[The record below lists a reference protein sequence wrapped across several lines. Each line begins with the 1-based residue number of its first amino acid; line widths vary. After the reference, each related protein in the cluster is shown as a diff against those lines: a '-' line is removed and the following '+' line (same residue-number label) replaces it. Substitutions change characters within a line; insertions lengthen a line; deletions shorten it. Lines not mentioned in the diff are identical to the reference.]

1 MLHTTDVASV
11 AKITTSS
18 CMAMYICMYVR
29 SYVCMYVVMYVCTYV
44 VMYVYM
50 YVKDI
55 SDNHII
61 YCTYNYVCM
70 YVAT

>member
-29 SYVCMYVVMYVCTYV
+29 SYVCMHVRSYVRMNIVICVCERY
-44 VMYVYM
+44 
-50 YVKDI
+50 K
-55 SDNHII
+55 
-61 YCTYNYVCM
+61 
-70 YVAT
+70 